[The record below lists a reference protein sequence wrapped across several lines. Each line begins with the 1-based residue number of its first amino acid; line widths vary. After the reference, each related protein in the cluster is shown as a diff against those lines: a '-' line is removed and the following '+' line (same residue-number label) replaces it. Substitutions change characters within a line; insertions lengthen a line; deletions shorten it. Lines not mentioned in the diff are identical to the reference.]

1 MKMRAEKQKYRNE
14 IDKIVNKRHSDD
26 NSVMEKTKKTKKT
39 MKAAA
44 TVETTKS
51 PKWRKRGQK
60 HSTVKLL
67 KK

>member
-26 NSVMEKTKKTKKT
+26 NSVMEKTKKT